1 MRHRILQHEYRSSL
15 YKLQDRL
22 KEFRR
27 SHGWCSGHKP
37 FLLELLNPCII
48 WPVIKQ
54 VSILTSMIKNKYTR
68 SADRILLMLIDPSWG
83 TVDEISNASYIYYPH
98 QKSQQQHCCHQ
109 CFRLIST
116 KFRPNSDQTN
126 TEIQTNFDTIGKKF
140 RPTKAHPSDTFT
152 TTLIL

>member
-1 MRHRILQHEYRSSL
+1 MQHRILQHEYRSSL

-27 SHGWCSGHKP
+27 SHGWGSGRKP

-98 QKSQQQHCCHQ
+98 QKSQQQHCCHY

-116 KFRPNSDQTN
+116 KFRPNSVLLINRSYLQSSQFSFYQKKSKCT
-126 TEIQTNFDTIGKKF
+126 QFNFI
-140 RPTKAHPSDTFT
+140 SE
-152 TTLIL
+152 